1 MLKFLCR
8 YKTNGEYAKK
18 KYIYIYRFCANAE
31 INKKCNL

>member
-18 KYIYIYRFCANAE
+18 EVYIYRFCAIAE